1 MPDTDRPLR
10 ISDLEKLSGVG
21 RSTIHYYLREGLLS
35 QPRKTGKT
43 MAYYDATHVREL
55 EEIKALQADGYPI
68 SYIRDLM
75 SDARRELEE
84 AAAGEGEAARSD
96 RRQQIMD
103 KAVEIFARK
112 GYHQTNVTEIAR
124 AVGVGHST
132 FYIYFPSKMA
142 LFTECVDRVF
152 QEMFAGVWEK
162 IKEEKNPITR
172 LKKRG
177 EVVLKSHPQ
186 FIDMMNVLK
195 SIEEDNPALEAKK
208 REIYVSIVETVKRD
222 LKRAIEMGLIPE
234 IDIEVASYI
243 MVGFLESAWLLM
255 SMNESYS
262 VDHILEVINEIT
274 FPLGDTLKQPA
285 TKPAKKVAKKA
296 GKKSAARAK

>member
-1 MPDTDRPLR
+1 LETDRPLR
-10 ISDLEKLSGVG
+10 IKDLEEISGVG

-35 QPRKTGKT
+35 LPKKTGKT
-43 MAYYDATHVREL
+43 MAYYDAGHVRQL
-55 EEIKALQADGYPI
+55 EEIKRLQGEGYPI
-68 SYIRDLM
+68 SYIKEMLGPGR
-75 SDARRELEE
+75 SDEQAVADSGSEIPM
-84 AAAGEGEAARSD
+84 SD

-152 QEMFAGVWEK
+152 QEMFSDVWEE
-162 IKEEKNPITR
+162 IKGEKNPIAR
-172 LKKRG
+172 LNKRG

-195 SIEEDNPALEAKK
+195 SIDEDDPPLEAKK
-208 REIYVSIVETVKRD
+208 REMYASIAEPVKRD
-222 LKRAIEMGLIPE
+222 LTRAIEMELIPD
-234 IDIEVASYI
+234 IDVEVAAFLI
-243 MVGFLESAWLLM
+243 VGFLESAWLLM
-255 SMNESYS
+255 NLNESYT
-262 VDHILEVINEIT
+262 VDRVLDVMNSIS
-274 FPLGDTLKQPA
+274 FPIAASASAKKSTG
-285 TKPAKKVAKKA
+285 KPAKKALR
-296 GKKSAARAK
+296 KSSPSS